1 MIKDTFMRT
10 KVKWDLALFPVAVAA
25 TALVTRLD
33 GIGGEAGGVA
43 AAAEGSAFGLA
54 VLVVSGNRGL
64 RAVERELK
72 GGDRS

>member
-33 GIGGEAGGVA
+33 GIGGEAGMVA
-43 AAAEGSAFGLA
+43 AAAEGSALGLA

-72 GGDRS
+72 GEQG